1 MKPKIAGQVVRDYGF
16 ALDLKRANRFTVDVR
31 SSDWSGSM
39 LFYRLKDEMML
50 SLHLF
55 PEDPAR
61 ENETVIFE
69 GAIFEFK

>member
-1 MKPKIAGQVVRDYGF
+1 
-16 ALDLKRANRFTVDVR
+16 
-31 SSDWSGSM
+31 M

-50 SLHLF
+50 FLHLF

>member
-1 MKPKIAGQVVRDYGF
+1 VKPKIAGQVVRDYGF
-16 ALDLKRANRFTVDVR
+16 ALDLKRANRFTVDAR
-31 SSDWSGSM
+31 SSDRSGST
-39 LFYRLKDEMML
+39 LFHRLKDEMML